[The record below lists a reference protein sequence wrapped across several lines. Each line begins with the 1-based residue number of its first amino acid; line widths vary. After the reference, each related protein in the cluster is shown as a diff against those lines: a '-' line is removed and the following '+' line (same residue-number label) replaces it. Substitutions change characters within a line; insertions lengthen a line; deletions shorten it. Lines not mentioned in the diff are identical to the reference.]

1 MGEERLEIGG
11 EEADGDGEEDDAE
24 KFLLVPFL
32 TNSQVFLE
40 SSNLAVRT
48 ALVRANR
55 GGLAVPLAYATDFF
69 RLTNRK

>member
-1 MGEERLEIGG
+1 MGEKRLEIGG

-32 TNSQVFLE
+32 TNSLVFLE
-40 SSNLAVRT
+40 SSILAVRT

-55 GGLAVPLAYATDFF
+55 GTGCATGLYYRFF
-69 RLTNRK
+69 QID

>member
-1 MGEERLEIGG
+1 MGEKRLEIGG

-55 GGLAVPLAYATDFF
+55 GTGRATGLCYRFF
-69 RLTNRK
+69 QID

>member
-11 EEADGDGEEDDAE
+11 KEADGDGEEDDAE

-40 SSNLAVRT
+40 SSNLVVRT
-48 ALVRANR
+48 VLVRANR
-55 GGLAVPLAYATDFF
+55 GDWLILPIFF